1 MIYRESAEICFA
13 DFPPAVIDSVEQRFV
28 IVWNKKEGFE

>member
-1 MIYRESAEICFA
+1 MIYREPAGIYFA
-13 DFPPAVIDSVEQRFV
+13 DFTPAVIDSVKQRFV